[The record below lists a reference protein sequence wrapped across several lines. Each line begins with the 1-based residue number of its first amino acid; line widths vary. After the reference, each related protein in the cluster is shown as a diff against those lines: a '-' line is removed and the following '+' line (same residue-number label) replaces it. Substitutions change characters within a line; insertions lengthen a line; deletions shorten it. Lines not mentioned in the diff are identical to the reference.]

1 MATEPGADEPSAGAT
16 ADVPRP
22 DVSDEE
28 QTWGVLAHA
37 GGFAGLAVPFGNVLA
52 PLVVWLAKKDESRFV
67 DENGVR
73 ALNFQLTWSI
83 ILLVTALSVLI
94 AVGVVLFP
102 LAMLAWLI
110 LTVLGTVKASEG
122 EVYDYP
128 LTIHFVD

>member
-1 MATEPGADEPSAGAT
+1 MSRHPGRRPPS
-16 ADVPRP
+16 PRS

-28 QTWGVLAHA
+28 RTWGVLAHA
-37 GGFAGLAVPFGNVLA
+37 GGFAGLAVPFGNVVA

-73 ALNFQLTWSI
+73 ALNFQVTWSI

-102 LAMLAWLI
+102 LALLAWLI

-128 LTIHFVD
+128 LTVQFVD

>member
-16 ADVPRP
+16 ADVRRP
-22 DVSDEE
+22 DLSDEE
-28 QTWGVLAHA
+28 RTWGVLAHA
-37 GGFAGLAVPFGNVLA
+37 GGFAGLAVPFGNVVA
-52 PLVVWLAKKDESRFV
+52 PLVVWLAKKDENRFV

-83 ILLVTALSVLI
+83 ILLASALSVLV

>member
-16 ADVPRP
+16 ADVHSP

-28 QTWGVLAHA
+28 RTWGVLAHA
-37 GGFAGLAVPFGNVLA
+37 GGFAGLVVPFGNVLA
-52 PLVVWLAKKDESRFV
+52 PLVVWLAKKDESRFL

-102 LAMLAWLI
+102 LAILAWLI

-128 LTIHFVD
+128 LTIHFVG

>member
-16 ADVPRP
+16 ADVPSP
-22 DVSDEE
+22 DVSDEGR
-28 QTWGVLAHA
+28 TWGVLAHA

-52 PLVVWLAKKDESRFV
+52 PLVVWLAKKDECRFV

-83 ILLVTALSVLI
+83 ILLATALSVLV

-102 LAMLAWLI
+102 LALLAWLI
-110 LTVLGTVKASEG
+110 LTVLGTVKASDG

>member
-1 MATEPGADEPSAGAT
+1 MGQDA
-16 ADVPRP
+16 
-22 DVSDEE
+22 
-28 QTWGVLAHA
+28 
-37 GGFAGLAVPFGNVLA
+37 PFGNVVA
-52 PLVVWLAKKDESRFV
+52 PLVVWLAKRDENRFV

-83 ILLVTALSVLI
+83 ILLASALSVLV

>member
-1 MATEPGADEPSAGAT
+1 MVTEPGADEPSAGAT
-16 ADVPRP
+16 ADGPRP

-28 QTWGVLAHA
+28 RTWGVLAHA
-37 GGFAGLAVPFGNVLA
+37 GGFAGLAVPFGNVVA

-83 ILLVTALSVLI
+83 ILLASALSVLV

-128 LTIHFVD
+128 LTIHFVG

>member
-1 MATEPGADEPSAGAT
+1 MATEPGADEPSAGAA
-16 ADVPRP
+16 ADVPHP
-22 DVSDEE
+22 DVSEE
-28 QTWGVLAHA
+28 ERTWGVLAHA
-37 GGFAGLAVPFGNVLA
+37 GGFAGLAVPFGNVVA
-52 PLVVWLAKKDESRFV
+52 PLVVWLAKRDESRFV

-83 ILLVTALSVLI
+83 ILFATVLSVLI

-128 LTIHFVD
+128 LTIHFVG

>member
-1 MATEPGADEPSAGAT
+1 MGRPG
-16 ADVPRP
+16 PR
-22 DVSDEE
+22 
-28 QTWGVLAHA
+28 

-52 PLVVWLAKKDESRFV
+52 PLVVWLAKKDEGRFV
-67 DENGVR
+67 DENGLR
-73 ALNFQLTWSI
+73 ALNFQVTWSI
-83 ILLVTALSVLI
+83 ILLATALSVLI

-102 LAMLAWLI
+102 LAILAWLI

>member
-1 MATEPGADEPSAGAT
+1 MTTEPGADGPSEGAT
-16 ADVPRP
+16 ADVPSP

-28 QTWGVLAHA
+28 RTWGVLAHA

-67 DENGVR
+67 DESGVR

-102 LAMLAWLI
+102 LAILAWLI
-110 LTVLGTVKASEG
+110 LTVLGTVKASDG

-128 LTIHFVD
+128 LTIHFID

>member
-1 MATEPGADEPSAGAT
+1 MATEPGADEPSSGAT
-16 ADVPRP
+16 AAVPRS

-28 QTWGVLAHA
+28 RTWGVLAHA
-37 GGFAGLAVPFGNVLA
+37 GGFAGLAVPFGNVVA

-73 ALNFQLTWSI
+73 ALNFQVTWSI

-102 LAMLAWLI
+102 LALLAWLI

-128 LTIHFVD
+128 LTVQFVD

>member
-22 DVSDEE
+22 DLSDEE

-37 GGFAGLAVPFGNVLA
+37 GGFAGLAVPFGNVVA
-52 PLVVWLAKKDESRFV
+52 PLVVWLAKRDENRFV

-83 ILLVTALSVLI
+83 ILLASALSVLV

-128 LTIHFVD
+128 LTIDFVD

>member
-1 MATEPGADEPSAGAT
+1 MATEPRADEPSSGAT
-16 ADVPRP
+16 ADVPRS

-28 QTWGVLAHA
+28 RTWGVLAHA
-37 GGFAGLAVPFGNVLA
+37 GGFAGLAVPFGNVVA
-52 PLVVWLAKKDESRFV
+52 PLVVWLAYKEESRFV

-73 ALNFQLTWSI
+73 ALNFQVTWSI

-102 LAMLAWLI
+102 LALLAWLI

-128 LTIHFVD
+128 LTVQFVD

>member
-22 DVSDEE
+22 DLSDEE

-37 GGFAGLAVPFGNVLA
+37 GGFAGLAVPFGNVVA
-52 PLVVWLAKKDESRFV
+52 PLVVWLAKRDENRFV

-83 ILLVTALSVLI
+83 ILLASALSVLV